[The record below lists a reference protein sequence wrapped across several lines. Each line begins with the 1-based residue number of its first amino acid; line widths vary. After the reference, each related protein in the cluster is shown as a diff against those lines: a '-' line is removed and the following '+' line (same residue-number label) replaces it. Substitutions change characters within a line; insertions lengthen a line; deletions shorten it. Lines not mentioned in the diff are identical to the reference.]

1 VERELRFPRSIAF
14 DRDYWLCRCEG
25 FRVESPEGRVGVVE
39 EVRFESRHDRP
50 DVIVVRGG
58 LFGAR
63 QFLVPVA
70 DVADVV
76 PREEKLVLRPQSA
89 PAPDLAQTLQ
99 RRLRTRLRRA

>member
-1 VERELRFPRSIAF
+1 MERELRFPRSIAF

-39 EVRFESRHDRP
+39 EVRFESRHDCP

-63 QFLVPVA
+63 QLLVPVA
-70 DVADVV
+70 NVDEVV
-76 PREEKLVLRPQSA
+76 PREEKVVLRAQSA
-89 PAPDLAQTLQ
+89 PAPELVQGRQ